1 MNWVDVVIM
10 VGTLV
15 GTAAGMLLVQK
26 YASVPARENCNDVA
40 GFIFAAVGAFYAVLV
55 AFVVIV
61 VWENSST
68 AKATTFDEADE
79 LAGVYWMSR
88 QMPLPAGAEL
98 EGLTLSYAHAVVD
111 TEWRQMNDHHSDPAA
126 TALMYKIRE
135 SALSFD
141 PQGDQQSAIYQNVIQ
156 HVDGLASK
164 RRARLNLIAD
174 CVPPLLWAALI
185 AGAVVTIAF
194 TFLFGLSNTW
204 AHLVMVLSLAG
215 LIALSLVAI
224 KEMNYP
230 FDGANAVKPTAFEV
244 FLSRLPPPR

>member
-1 MNWVDVVIM
+1 MNWVDGAI
-10 VGTLV
+10 LV
-15 GTAAGMLLVQK
+15 GMLVATAACMFLVQR

-61 VWENSST
+61 VWENTST
-68 AKATTFDEADE
+68 ARATTFEEADE

-88 QMPLPAGAEL
+88 QMPLPEGAKL
-98 EGLTLSYAHAVVD
+98 EGLTLSYAHAVVN
-111 TEWRQMNDHHSDPAA
+111 TEWQEMAGHRSDPGA
-126 TALMYKIRE
+126 TALMYQIRD
-135 SALSFD
+135 SALAFQPSTNQD
-141 PQGDQQSAIYQNVIQ
+141 STIYQNLVQ

-174 CVPPLLWAALI
+174 CVPPLLWASLI
-185 AGAVVTIAF
+185 AGAAVTIAF

-204 AHLVMVLSLAG
+204 VHLLMVVSLAG
-215 LIALSLVAI
+215 LIGLSLIAI

-230 FDGANAVKPTAFEV
+230 FVGPNKVKSTAFEV
-244 FLSRLPPPR
+244 FLARLPPPR

>member
-1 MNWVDVVIM
+1 MNWVDGAIL
-10 VGTLV
+10 VGMLV
-15 GTAAGMLLVQK
+15 GTAACMLLVQR
-26 YASVPARENCNDVA
+26 YASVPARVNCNDVA

-61 VWENSST
+61 VWENTST
-68 AKATTFDEADE
+68 ARATTFEEADE

-88 QMPLPAGAEL
+88 QMPLPEGAQL
-98 EGLTLSYAHAVVD
+98 EGLTLSYAHAVVN
-111 TEWRQMNDHHSDPAA
+111 TEWQQMTGHHSDPAA
-126 TALMYKIRE
+126 TALMYQVRDTALAFQPNDNRE
-135 SALSFD
+135 ST
-141 PQGDQQSAIYQNVIQ
+141 IYQNLVQ

-204 AHLVMVLSLAG
+204 VHLMMVLSLAG
-215 LIALSLVAI
+215 LIGLSLIAI

-230 FDGANAVKPTAFEV
+230 FDGANSVKSTAFEV
-244 FLSRLPPPR
+244 FLARLPPPR

>member
-1 MNWVDVVIM
+1 MNWVDVAVLLGI
-10 VGTLV
+10 LLL
-15 GTAAGMLLVQK
+15 TAGGMFLVQRH
-26 YASVPARENCNDVA
+26 ASVPARESCNDVA

-61 VWENSST
+61 VWENTST
-68 AKATTFDEADE
+68 AKVTTFEEADE

-88 QMPLPAGAEL
+88 QMPLPEGGQL

-111 TEWRQMNDHHSDPAA
+111 TEWRLMADHRSDPAA
-126 TALMYKIRE
+126 TALMYKIRD
-135 SALSFD
+135 SALSFQ
-141 PQGDQQSAIYQNVIQ
+141 PSTDQESTIYQNLVQ

-204 AHLVMVLSLAG
+204 VHLAMVLSLAG
-215 LIALSLVAI
+215 LIGLSLIAI

-230 FDGANAVKPTAFEV
+230 FDGANKVQSTAFEV
-244 FLSRLPPPR
+244 FLSRLPPQR